1 MYTIKVLKDDDF
13 AKAASSD
20 YRYQNVNEDNDG
32 FADPDTN
39 TAYVRY
45 SVYPELNKYLIEHEF
60 EHLIEEHGTD
70 QDEFGIRHRKKA
82 RKHGFGDW
90 IRGLSTAGATN
101 FGRGGRQEEANATR
115 DREMFGSSF
124 NPFGGFN
131 VGGSSSGRYPEILA
145 GGGGGGLTDLQ
156 LPAEELERRRG
167 FYSGRSF

>member
-1 MYTIKVLKDDDF
+1 MYTIKVLNDKDF
-13 AKAASSD
+13 SKVASSD

-70 QDEFGIRHRKKA
+70 QDEFGIRHKKKA
-82 RKHGFGDW
+82 RKRGFGDW
-90 IRGLSTAGATN
+90 MMGLSTGGLSN
-101 FGRGGRQEEANATR
+101 IGMGGRQEEASKQR
-115 DREMFGSSF
+115 DMQQFGSSYS
-124 NPFGGFN
+124 PFGGFN

-145 GGGGGGLTDLQ
+145 GGGGGGLTNLQ
-156 LPAEELERRRG
+156 LPAEEQERRQG
-167 FYSGRSF
+167 FYSGRFF